1 MSDFKKTAITG
12 ITKVAKLAVSVG
24 TIAVLPILIP
34 AQDLYQGAGSTAKV
48 PEILKRNRG
57 TKPIIVTDGGLYK
70 LGLHKKVTDALEAA
84 GMPYAIYHGVEP
96 NPSIE
101 NIEEAYALYKSEG
114 CDCIVAIGG
123 GSSMD
128 AAKVLAGRVVNPNR
142 STKDMGRLFGYFQV
156 SLPNFKRIPYTIT
169 IPTTAGT
176 GAESTMAAVVSDH
189 AADKKYTI
197 TDPMMRPQAAIL
209 DPELAT
215 GLPKFQTAITAI
227 DAVSHCSEG
236 YIGGAKNFRAT
247 EYQERA
253 VRDIFANIDTAI
265 NDPTNLEARAALSQ
279 AAYFGGQSL
288 NMSATGYV
296 HPFCHKIG
304 AKYNLPHGRC
314 IGAVMPII
322 FDAYMEREPEKV
334 SKRLAKLGRAANLS
348 DPNASDIEAANQ
360 YIQAIRDFDAKYGI
374 EAYIPEIRDE
384 DFEEI
389 YKSIVVENFPYPT
402 PVIFSKEEV
411 FDLLRTIRGDYA
423 AK

>member
-1 MSDFKKTAITG
+1 MPDIKKTAITG
-12 ITKVAKLAVSVG
+12 VTKVAKVAVSVA
-24 TIAVLPILIP
+24 TIVALPVMIP
-34 AQDLYQGAGSTAKV
+34 AQDLYQGAGSAGKV
-48 PEILKRNRG
+48 PDILKRNRG
-57 TKPIIVTDGGLYK
+57 TKPIVVTDQGLFNI
-70 LGLHKKVTDALEAA
+70 GLHKKVTDALDAA
-84 GMPYAIYHGVEP
+84 GMSYAIYHGVEP

-101 NIEEAYALYKSEG
+101 NIEEAYALYKAEN
-114 CDCIVAIGG
+114 CDCIVALGG

-128 AAKVLAGRVVNPNR
+128 AAKVLAGRVVNPNKT
-142 STKDMGRLFGYFQV
+142 TKDMGKLLGYMQV
-156 SLPNFKRIPYTIT
+156 TLPHFKRIPYTIA

-189 AADKKYTI
+189 SIDKKYTI

-227 DAVSHCSEG
+227 DAVSHCTEG
-236 YIGGAKNFRAT
+236 YIGGASNFRAV

-322 FDAYMEREPEKV
+322 LDAYMERKPDKV
-334 SKRLAKLGRAANLS
+334 GKRLAILGRAANIS
-348 DPNASDIEAANQ
+348 DPNASDIDAANQ

-374 EAYIPEIRDE
+374 DPYIPEIKEE

-389 YKSIVVENFPYPT
+389 YSSIVVENFPYPT
-402 PVIFSKEEV
+402 PVIFTKEEV
-411 FDLLRTIRGDYA
+411 FELLRVIRGDYA
-423 AK
+423 GK